1 MDRNMR
7 MKTDKPTKEELITR
21 LKEIARDDIIV
32 HVPQRSA
39 MCYSPCATPWIEHT
53 CDICGQSAEMSG
65 WSRDYELINQH
76 VQEMNEL
83 GYQAESRD
91 ICPECMK
98 KQILS
103 NSYDTKDLSPV
114 YWSNMYRAFYFR
126 TAESEP
132 YHIALSSDLNSYRAV
147 LYYLKDNRFYSS
159 DHGDMELLRDNIKCI
174 EKMTGIH
181 ISEGMQE
188 GKTPEQ
194 LIGELEESLSE
205 KKQWESIREQNKQKY
220 NEEDDL
226 PF

>member
-1 MDRNMR
+1 
-7 MKTDKPTKEELITR
+7 MKMNTDKPTKEDLITR
-21 LKEIARDDIIV
+21 LKEIAKDDTIV

-39 MCYSPCATPWIEHT
+39 MCYSPCATPMIELT
-53 CDICGQSAEMSG
+53 CDFCGQSAEKSG
-65 WSRDYELINQH
+65 WSRDYQLINLY
-76 VQEMNEL
+76 VQKMNEL
-83 GYQAESRD
+83 GYQAGSKD
-91 ICPECMK
+91 ICPECLK

-126 TAESEP
+126 TAENEP

-147 LYYLKDNRFYSS
+147 LYYLKDNRFYSG
-159 DHGDMELLRDNIKCI
+159 DHGDMELLKDNIKYI
-174 EKMTGIH
+174 EKMIGIH
-181 ISEGMQE
+181 IREDMQK

-194 LIGELEESLSE
+194 LIEELEESLS
-205 KKQWESIREQNKQKY
+205 KQKQWESIREQNKQKY